1 MNRLSLKAN
10 FSYTFVGNTFYALSQ
25 WLILV
30 TVAKFGTPENV
41 GQFTLGF
48 SLSAPVIIFTMLG
61 LRQYQATDVRDEY
74 SFYDYLG
81 VRLFTTLVAFLA
93 LLSITLLGFY
103 SKETTIVILII
114 GFAKGIEA
122 ISDICQGLF
131 QKYERMDRV
140 AVSLLMKAFL
150 TTLIMPLCFYF
161 TRSIILGS
169 LGLAISWLLVLLGY
183 DLPYARLV
191 FISKNDT
198 SIIKHTAGRERAKRY
213 ISMILHTV
221 PLGMA
226 ASLITLN
233 SNIPRYMIQGYLGER
248 ELGIFAAIVY
258 LLYAGNV
265 VVSALGQSASPRLAQ
280 YYINNE
286 PRKYISL
293 LMKLVLIGA
302 CIGVVGIAVSVFF
315 GKQILTFIYQ
325 AEYGNYAN
333 VMRWIMVGGLIS
345 FMSFFLGYGM
355 TASRSLKVQPF
366 ICASLCLL
374 TYVFGMVLIPRYG
387 ILGAAWL
394 MPIVGLVQMVLTLA
408 INIRAVVKSGQKK
421 LREFA

>member
-1 MNRLSLKAN
+1 
-10 FSYTFVGNTFYALSQ
+10 
-25 WLILV
+25 
-30 TVAKFGTPENV
+30 VAKFGTPEDV

-48 SLSAPVIIFTMLG
+48 ALSAPIIIFTMLG

-81 VRLFTTLVAFLA
+81 VRLFTTLVALLA
-93 LLSITLLGFY
+93 LLAITLPGVY
-103 SKETTIVILII
+103 SKETMIVILVI

-140 AVSLLMKAFL
+140 AVSLLIKAFL
-150 TTLIMPLCFYF
+150 TTLVMPLCFYF
-161 TRSIILGS
+161 TRSIIWGTS
-169 LGLAISWLLVLLGY
+169 GLAFSWLLVLLGY
-183 DLPYARLV
+183 DLPNARIV
-191 FISKNDT
+191 FRANRSDTPTTKLFVGKENVKKN
-198 SIIKHTAGRERAKRY
+198 IRI
-213 ISMILHTV
+213 ILHTV

-226 ASLITLN
+226 ASLVTLN

-265 VVSALGQSASPRLAQ
+265 VVNALGQSASPRLAL
-280 YYINNE
+280 YYTNNE
-286 PRKYISL
+286 PQKYFSL
-293 LMKLVLIGA
+293 LIKLVFIGA
-302 CIGVVGIAVSVFF
+302 VIGIIGIAVSFFF
-315 GKQILTFIYQ
+315 GKQILTLIYQ

-333 VMRWIMVGGLIS
+333 VMSWIMVGGLIS
-345 FMSFFLGYGM
+345 FMSSFLGYGM

-366 ICASLCLL
+366 IYASLCLL
-374 TYVFGMVLIPRYG
+374 TYGFGMVLIPRYG

-394 MPIVGLVQMVLTLA
+394 MPIVGMLQMALTLA
-408 INIRAVVKSGQKK
+408 VNKNAIQKSGQKK
-421 LREFA
+421 LSWLG